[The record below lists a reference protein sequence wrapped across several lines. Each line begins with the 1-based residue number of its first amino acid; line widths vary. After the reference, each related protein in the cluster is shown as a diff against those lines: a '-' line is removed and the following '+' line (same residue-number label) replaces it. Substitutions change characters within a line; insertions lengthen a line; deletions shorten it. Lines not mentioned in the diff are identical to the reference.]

1 MSHCRIEPTSY
12 TMNSGGGVEHVQHA
26 GPQVGLHV
34 EGLHVEDLHY
44 TTCARR
50 SVCETEGE
58 ERDGDKG

>member
-1 MSHCRIEPTSY
+1 
-12 TMNSGGGVEHVQHA
+12 MNSGGGVEHVQHA